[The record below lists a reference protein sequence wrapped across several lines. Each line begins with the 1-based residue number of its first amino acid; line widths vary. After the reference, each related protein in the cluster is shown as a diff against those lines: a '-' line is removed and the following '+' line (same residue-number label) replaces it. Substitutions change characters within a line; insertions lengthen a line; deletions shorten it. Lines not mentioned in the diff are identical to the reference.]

1 MSGSKRGK
9 FVYWKLTPHSRLKL
23 GASRRSAPT
32 IFIRGDSL
40 HSRASFSP
48 RLCGSAQC
56 RRIVEIIKDALCG
69 SGLNF

>member
-1 MSGSKRGK
+1 LEINAA
-9 FVYWKLTPHSRLKL
+9 F
-23 GASRRSAPT
+23 APESWVGFGEPT
-32 IFIRGDSL
+32 LPWIRGDSF